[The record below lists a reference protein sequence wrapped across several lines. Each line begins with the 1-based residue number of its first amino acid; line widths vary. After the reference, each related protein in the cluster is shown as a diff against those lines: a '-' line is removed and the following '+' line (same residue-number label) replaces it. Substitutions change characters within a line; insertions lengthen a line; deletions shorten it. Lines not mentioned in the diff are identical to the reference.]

1 MKVLYFT
8 NLPVPYRIDFFN
20 QLGKLCDLTVWVE
33 TEKRK
38 KSNSA
43 WLKRNKAE
51 NFKFKA
57 LKKIELSDSKYINY
71 GYARQLEK
79 EKFDIVVVGTY
90 YSVSAM
96 LFIETL
102 RVLRI
107 PYILNSDGGFIRP
120 DSKVKKI
127 IKQHFIMGATAY
139 LSTGKLTDQY
149 LMYYGAP
156 REKIYH
162 YPFTSV
168 YEKEVLSEVP
178 TKKLKQKLRD
188 KLGMKE
194 QVIYVSVGSC
204 IRRKGYDILLEA
216 CKNLESNKGFY
227 LIGGKSTD
235 DQLENLKQF
244 VADNNLT
251 NVHFIEFLDKNALK
265 EYYMAADTFV
275 LPTREDVWG
284 LVINEAAAH
293 ALPIITTDQCIA
305 GTELVIDGKTGY
317 LISTENTIDLIKA
330 IESIGNDMSIRDEM
344 SANILKI
351 AKKYT
356 IEKMAQA
363 HLDVFNTVKCNE
375 N

>member
-1 MKVLYFT
+1 
-8 NLPVPYRIDFFN
+8 
-20 QLGKLCDLTVWVE
+20 
-33 TEKRK
+33 
-38 KSNSA
+38 
-43 WLKRNKAE
+43 
-51 NFKFKA
+51 
-57 LKKIELSDSKYINY
+57 
-71 GYARQLEK
+71 
-79 EKFDIVVVGTY
+79 
-90 YSVSAM
+90 
-96 LFIETL
+96 
-102 RVLRI
+102 
-107 PYILNSDGGFIRP
+107 
-120 DSKVKKI
+120 
-127 IKQHFIMGATAY
+127 
-139 LSTGKLTDQY
+139 
-149 LMYYGAP
+149 
-156 REKIYH
+156 
-162 YPFTSV
+162 
-168 YEKEVLSEVP
+168 
-178 TKKLKQKLRD
+178 
-188 KLGMKE
+188 MKE